1 MDLAFADD
9 SNMNQSAL
17 EVSMGKFEQTYVA
30 AELDQMKKC
39 IKQSTELDSP
49 EKHNLIVDLNIAK
62 WEKSRSLK
70 IYSLVALILL
80 TLS

>member
-30 AELDQMKKC
+30 AELD
-39 IKQSTELDSP
+39 
-49 EKHNLIVDLNIAK
+49 
-62 WEKSRSLK
+62 
-70 IYSLVALILL
+70 
-80 TLS
+80 